1 MKKGLSII
9 IVIILGLGLAHFFV
23 IPFVDAISFPDE
35 IRLTSHEFSNK
46 TPLQT
51 NSLISQRTNLDSL
64 CTDTPE
70 RHIDLKLFGLIPI
83 KRIKVD
89 VFPFETVAVGGLP
102 IGFIAK
108 SDGAIVLEDVS
119 NFNLKKGDVIKS
131 VNNTP
136 ITSAEDF
143 NSLLE
148 AKSGKTTLKL
158 EVDRNGRHHTT
169 EFETVVGKNRLGLWL
184 KDEIGGVGVLTYVNP
199 ENNNFA
205 ALGHKVTDY
214 ETGSHVDIRGGDV
227 WTTNIVGIEKSDRT
241 RVGEFKS
248 ALRSSSGKQG
258 VVHTSSEGG
267 VFGCFFAD
275 SQLLK
280 ATNKT
285 LPITSRYG
293 VRPGAAKLRT
303 SLDGEKIEEF
313 DIEIIKTSF
322 QKNRG
327 VKSMVIRVTDKSLL
341 ERTGGII
348 HGMSGSPII
357 QDGHLVGALTHV
369 ILGDTTKGYG
379 IYIDFVLP

>member
-1 MKKGLSII
+1 MRKLRSLLVACVVGVLF
-9 IVIILGLGLAHFFV
+9 AHFLV
-23 IPFVDAISFPDE
+23 IPCINAITLPNE
-35 IRLTSHEFSNK
+35 IRLTHNEFADAA
-46 TPLQT
+46 PLPASPFVQ
-51 NSLISQRTNLDSL
+51 QKTNLELL
-64 CTDTPE
+64 CADAPE
-70 RHIDLKLFGLIPI
+70 RYIDLKLFGFIPI

-89 VFPFETVAVGGLP
+89 IFPFENVSVGGLP
-102 IGFIAK
+102 IGFVAK
-108 SDGAIVLEDVS
+108 ADGIIVLEDS
-119 NFNLKKGDVIKS
+119 QSHNLKKGDVIKS

-136 ITSAEDF
+136 ITSVEDLGA
-143 NSLLE
+143 LLD
-148 AKSGKTTLKL
+148 ANKGKTLKM
-158 EVDRNGRHHTT
+158 EFKRKGKTQTV
-169 EFETVVGKNRLGLWL
+169 EFEAAHENDRRLGLWL

-214 ETGSHVDIRGGDV
+214 ETGAHVDIRGGDV
-227 WTTNIVGIEKSDRT
+227 FTTNIIGIEKSDRA

-248 ALRSSSGKQG
+248 TLKSSIGKQG
-258 VVHTSSEGG
+258 VVHTSNEGG
-267 VFGCFFAD
+267 VFGCLFAD
-275 SQLLK
+275 AAILK
-280 ATNKT
+280 NSIQTM
-285 LPITSRYG
+285 PIKSRYG

-303 SLDGEKIEEF
+303 SLDGEKVEEF

-322 QKNRG
+322 QKNRSI
-327 VKSMVIRVTDKSLL
+327 KSMIIRVTDQALL